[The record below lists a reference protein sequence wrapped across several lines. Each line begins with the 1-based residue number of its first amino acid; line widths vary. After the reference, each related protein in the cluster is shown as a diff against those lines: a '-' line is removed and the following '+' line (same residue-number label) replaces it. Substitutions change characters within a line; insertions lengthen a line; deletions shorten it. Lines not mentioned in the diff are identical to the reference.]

1 MADHVIAMYC
11 HTIVPKISPITIAI
25 VLSSLQYLPP
35 YIEGYCN
42 RLQLQS
48 IATQLCYHLPPTT
61 YHHCYF

>member
-48 IATQLCYHLPPTT
+48 IATQLCY
-61 YHHCYF
+61 

>member
-48 IATQLCYHLPPTT
+48 IATQLWLLVLVRLK
-61 YHHCYF
+61 